1 MSAPRELV
9 IIGAGPAGMAAAS
22 TAAGL
27 GVDTLVLDQ
36 QPAPGGQIFRGIG
49 QAGPAHL
56 ELLGSDYQAG
66 AEQVASFVHSGADY
80 QPDTAV
86 WSLGADGE
94 LGILHRGEA
103 SLISARRVLIAGGA
117 MERPLPFPGWT
128 LPGVMNAGGA
138 QILMKSSRLVPLDGV
153 VIAGTGPLLILLAW
167 QYMRAGV
174 AVQAVLE
181 LAPRKNLWRA
191 GLRLPAALRAGHY
204 LTRGLR
210 YLLALRRAGIRVTY
224 GVSDLQAVGN
234 DRLEA
239 MTFHTGGREQTLET
253 GNLLVHFGLVP
264 GIQLTEAA
272 GCHHQ
277 WDDGQQCWRPQ
288 ADAWGNS
295 SVDGIAVIGDGAT
308 IGGAVAAVH
317 AGRLAGL
324 EAARA
329 MGHIDA
335 AGRDRLAVDD
345 RQWLQDDLRIRP
357 FLESLHRL
365 PDTLLSGIADNT
377 LVCRCEEITAGEVR
391 AAVRAGHR
399 DPNQVKFITRCGM
412 GPCQGRQCGQ
422 AVANIVA
429 AACDRPV
436 SEVVPFRVRPPLR
449 PISMGE
455 LSMLETGNNTA

>member
-1 MSAPRELV
+1 
-9 IIGAGPAGMAAAS
+9 MAAAS

-27 GVDTLVLDQ
+27 GVDTLVLDE
-36 QPAPGGQIFRGIG
+36 QPAPGGQIFRGIV
-49 QAGPAHL
+49 QAGPARL
-56 ELLGSDYQAG
+56 ALLGSDYRRG
-66 AEQVASFVHSGADY
+66 AEQVETFLRSGASY
-80 QPDTAV
+80 QPNTAV
-86 WSLGADGE
+86 WSLGPACE
-94 LGILHRGEA
+94 LGVLHQGRA
-103 SLISARRVLIAGGA
+103 SQITASRVLIASGA
-117 MERPLPFPGWT
+117 MERPVPFPGWT
-128 LPGVMNAGGA
+128 LPGVMNVGGA
-138 QILMKSSRLVPLDGV
+138 QILLKSSGLVPADGV

-181 LAPRKNLWRA
+181 LSPRHNLWRA

-204 LTRGLR
+204 LTRGLK
-210 YLLALRRAGIRVTY
+210 YLLALRRAGIRVSY
-224 GVSDLQAVGN
+224 GISDLRAIGT

-239 MTFHTGGREQTLET
+239 VTFRTGRRERVLET
-253 GNLLVHFGLVP
+253 THLLVHFGLVP

-272 GCHHQ
+272 GCRHA
-277 WDDGQQCWRPQ
+277 WDTGQQCWRPRV
-288 ADAWGNS
+288 DAWGNT
-295 SVDGIAVIGDGAT
+295 SVDGIAVIGDSAI

-329 MGHIDA
+329 AGRIDEST
-335 AGRDRLAVDD
+335 RDRLAAED
-345 RQWLQDDLRIRP
+345 QKWLRDDLWIRP

-365 PDTLLSGIADNT
+365 PDSLLTGIADDT

-422 AVANIVA
+422 PVANLVA
-429 AACDRPV
+429 AACNRPLH
-436 SEVVPFRVRPPLR
+436 EVAPFRVRPPLR
-449 PISMGE
+449 PLSIGE
-455 LSMLETGNNTA
+455 LSALDTMDGAG